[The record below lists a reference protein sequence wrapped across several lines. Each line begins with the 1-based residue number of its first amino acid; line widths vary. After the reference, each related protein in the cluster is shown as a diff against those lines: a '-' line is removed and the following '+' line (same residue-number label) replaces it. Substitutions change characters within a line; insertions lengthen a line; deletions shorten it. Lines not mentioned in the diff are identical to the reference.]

1 MWALSWGNKEVFVV
15 KADLCG
21 RRHVVLSW
29 RIIHTLGNDIS
40 PSFDSRARPD
50 IDRKS
55 AYGLMIK
62 DEELLAVLIRGF
74 YGDRVKAPLSRAL
87 SETIIVSHERS
98 TWCLNDALSVRWK
111 QPLLISALNGEQR
124 AMYWVVRLTGTHGR
138 AAVA

>member
-21 RRHVVLSW
+21 RGHVVLGR

-40 PSFDSRARPD
+40 PSLDSRARSD

-55 AYGLMIK
+55 AYGLMVK

-74 YGDRVKAPLSRAL
+74 YGDRVKAPLSRTL
-87 SETIIVSHERS
+87 SESIVVFHERS
-98 TWCLNDALSVRWK
+98 TWCLNGALILGWE
-111 QPLLISALNGEQR
+111 QPLLISAIKTLATDGVLCR
-124 AMYWVVRLTGTHGR
+124 ATHGNT
-138 AAVA
+138 